1 MSVSTP
7 TFGQHPPIAR
17 RINDQIGSIVKAN
30 AISLILFS
38 VAIFTSATL
47 LFVVQPMVG
56 KILLPKLGGA
66 PAVWNTCMVF
76 FQAILLAGYLS
87 AHLITKHLSLRT
99 QVFVFATALLMAM
112 ASLPISVG
120 PQWVDSLLS
129 GTDPVIWLL
138 TVLLFRV
145 APVFFVLSVTSPLL
159 QKWFAKSGHPH
170 AHDPYFLYAAS
181 NVGSIL
187 ALLSYPLLV
196 EANMGVTEQTTTWM
210 FGFGCFFFL
219 ATACGIAS
227 WYGNRKS
234 SRDLA
239 ETTQHETRASQN
251 RSQTLTWSRRARW
264 ILLSFIPSSLMLGV
278 TTYISTD
285 VSSIPLIWVVPLAMY
300 LLTFVFA
307 FSSRQL
313 LSAYWTGRIASLL
326 VLSITVTM
334 VTGANDPPIII
345 IPMHLLMFF
354 TVAMFCHQR
363 LATDRPDA
371 DYLTDFYLWLS
382 VGGVL
387 GGLFNALIA
396 PSLFV
401 TIIEYPLV
409 MIIASYMRETRLSDD
424 EQQATSNW
432 KRAVGFAIGIF
443 IATVTLKL
451 LVERLLPALPASL
464 EGAIPLSIV
473 QVQTLVIFGIP
484 AALVFHQME
493 NRARFTAGL
502 FAIFCVSV
510 WNQQCDS
517 NTLERSR
524 NFYGTIATA
533 DESLAAGDVRKMFH
547 GNTVHG
553 WQWMDENRRR
563 EPLAYYGPSSGVNK
577 LIVNRAAE
585 KTNLHIG
592 AIGLGAGTLAAVV
605 RPSDSITFY
614 EINPQVL
621 DHAERHFTYLSDARQ
636 RGADAEVRL
645 GDARLVL
652 EAETRSEQPGNYD
665 ILVVDAFSSDSIPA
679 HLITD
684 ECMKIYLDHLRPDGV
699 IAFHI
704 TNRYLDLEPVLAIL
718 SDENKLAARSYQFQD
733 VRDDGS
739 IDQRT
744 GETMST
750 WVLIARDA
758 ASLDGLSDVP
768 HLRPIRRNDDF
779 RLWTDDYSNVI
790 SAFNTRL

>member
-7 TFGQHPPIAR
+7 TFGHHPPIVR
-17 RINDQIGSIVKAN
+17 RIHDRIRSIVKID
-30 AISLILFS
+30 AISLVLFS

-76 FQAILLAGYLS
+76 FQAILLVGYLS
-87 AHLITKHLSLRT
+87 AHLMTKYLSLRA
-99 QVFVFATALLMAM
+99 QVVVFATALLLAL

-120 PQWVDSLLS
+120 PQWVERLLAGS
-129 GTDPVIWLL
+129 DPVIWLL
-138 TVLLFRV
+138 TVLLVRV

-196 EANMGVTEQTTTWM
+196 EANMGVTEQTQTWM
-210 FGFGCFFFL
+210 IGFGFFFFL
-219 ATACGIAS
+219 ASACGIAS
-227 WYGNRKS
+227 WYGNRRS
-234 SRDLA
+234 SYDLA
-239 ETTQHETRASQN
+239 TTPRQTPVTQIVP
-251 RSQTLTWSRRARW
+251 QTLTWPRRARW

-307 FSSRQL
+307 FSSRQW
-313 LSAYWTGRIASLL
+313 LSAYWIGRVAALL
-326 VLSITVTM
+326 ILSITVTV

-363 LATDRPDA
+363 LAADRPDA

-409 MIIASYMRETRLSDD
+409 MIVASYMRETRLSDT
-424 EQQATSNW
+424 EQQASSSW
-432 KRAVGFAIGIF
+432 KRSTGFAIGIF
-443 IATVTLKL
+443 VATVTLKL
-451 LVERLLPALPASL
+451 FVERFLPVLPASL
-464 EGAIPLSIV
+464 DSILPLSV
-473 QVQTLVIFGIP
+473 AQVQTLVIFGIP
-484 AALVFHQME
+484 AAIVFHQLE

-502 FAIFCVSV
+502 LAIFSVSV
-510 WNQQCDS
+510 WDKQFDTQ
-517 NTLERSR
+517 TLERGR

-553 WQWMDENRRR
+553 WQWMDEDRRR

-585 KTNLHIG
+585 KTNLNIG

-621 DHAERHFTYLSDARQ
+621 DHAERHFTYLSDARK

-652 EAETRSEQPGNYD
+652 EAETRDEQPGNYD

-684 ECMKIYLDHLRPDGV
+684 ECMKVYLDHLRPDGV

-718 SDENKLAARSYQFQD
+718 SDENGLTARSYQFQD

-744 GETMST
+744 GETMSS
-750 WVLIARDA
+750 WILIARDA
-758 ASLDGLSDVP
+758 ASLDGLRDVP
-768 HLRPIRRNDDF
+768 YLRPMRRNDDF
-779 RLWTDDYSNVI
+779 RMWTDDYSNVI

>member
-7 TFGQHPPIAR
+7 TFGLNPPVVR
-17 RINDQIGSIVKAN
+17 RINDRIGSIVKID

-87 AHLITKHLSLRT
+87 AHLITKYLSLRT
-99 QVFVFATALLMAM
+99 QVMVFATALLLAM
-112 ASLPISVG
+112 ASLPLSVG

-159 QKWFAKSGHPH
+159 QKWFAKSGHPQ

-187 ALLSYPLLV
+187 ALLSYPLLIEV
-196 EANMGVTEQTTTWM
+196 NMGVTEQTTTWM
-210 FGFGCFFFL
+210 FGFGFFILL

-227 WYGNRKS
+227 WYGNR
-234 SRDLA
+234 R
-239 ETTQHETRASQN
+239 ETGHQMESTQSNTPQSQ
-251 RSQTLTWSRRARW
+251 RVCHTLTWPRRARW

-307 FSSRQL
+307 FSNRQVM
-313 LSAYWTGRIASLL
+313 SAYWMGRIASLL
-326 VLSITVTM
+326 ILSITVTM

-363 LATDRPDA
+363 LAADRPDA
-371 DYLTDFYLWLS
+371 DHLTDFYLWLS

-409 MIIASYMRETRLSDD
+409 MIVASYMRETRISDD
-424 EQQATSNW
+424 DQQASSTWMRSL
-432 KRAVGFAIGIF
+432 AFAFGIF
-443 IATVTLKL
+443 VATVILKL
-451 LVERLLPALPASL
+451 FVERFMPALP
-464 EGAIPLSIV
+464 ESIQALMPISIS

-493 NRARFTAGL
+493 NRTRFTAGL

-510 WNQQCDS
+510 WDKQCDTD
-517 NTLERSR
+517 TLERGR

-553 WQWMDENRRR
+553 WQWRDEDRRR

-585 KTNLHIG
+585 KPNLNIG

-621 DHAERHFTYLSDARQ
+621 DHAERHFTYLSDARE

-718 SDENKLAARSYQFQD
+718 SEENGLAARSYHFRD

-744 GETMST
+744 GETMSS
-750 WVLIARDA
+750 WVLIARDE
-758 ASLDGLSDVP
+758 ASLDGLREVP
-768 HLRPIRRNDDF
+768 HLKPMRQNDQF